1 MRARVRLEPLTFQ
14 SKQGFGV
21 EGLAS
26 RFGGILYF
34 FPTRKTITAL
44 QLYYEDAK
52 GYPLL
57 KDSEYMGIIK
67 GISVFPPLPFSCIVL
82 RLFSPPC
89 SSFLPAWLRSTVL
102 SEKEQS
108 LSGPQAVRQPIRTG
122 DGFRVLGL
130 GPESPISL
138 N

>member
-1 MRARVRLEPLTFQ
+1 
-14 SKQGFGV
+14 
-21 EGLAS
+21 
-26 RFGGILYF
+26 
-34 FPTRKTITAL
+34 
-44 QLYYEDAK
+44 
-52 GYPLL
+52 
-57 KDSEYMGIIK
+57 MGIIK

-130 GPESPISL
+130 GPRVPNIPLIREYGL
-138 N
+138 NYRGLHIMTYAIFLN